1 MFPLAEIVENRSRQ
15 WFAILSSAGF
25 FRFRMAAF
33 CDDSDKVHSRLT
45 AGSPAGSFNRRD
57 IEVLHRYLPTS
68 HLEIPAFDVLIS
80 KHDTLRIWRSAMTT
94 SVIQRLRQ
102 NAVNLMVKDQDV
114 KQLADIVAELCM
126 VCEDQQKRIVELS
139 DELEKVRGSVV

>member
-1 MFPLAEIVENRSRQ
+1 
-15 WFAILSSAGF
+15 
-25 FRFRMAAF
+25 
-33 CDDSDKVHSRLT
+33 
-45 AGSPAGSFNRRD
+45 
-57 IEVLHRYLPTS
+57 
-68 HLEIPAFDVLIS
+68 
-80 KHDTLRIWRSAMTT
+80 MTT

-139 DELEKVRGSVV
+139 GELEKVRGSVV